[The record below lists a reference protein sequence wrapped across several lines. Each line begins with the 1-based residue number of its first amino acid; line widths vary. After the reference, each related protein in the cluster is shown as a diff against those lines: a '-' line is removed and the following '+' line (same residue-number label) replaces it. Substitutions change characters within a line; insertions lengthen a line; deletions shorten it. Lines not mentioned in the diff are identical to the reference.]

1 MAGLFGHANHSGVA
15 AVRGV
20 MDEEVVSAGSPLKAS
35 SSPPPLS
42 SFGIWSDQRKSPR
55 LPWWK
60 QQFISES
67 EEDDDEVMPPA
78 SYVHPK
84 PAALAHFLATV
95 LPAVVTDAA
104 SVLAGKASLSS
115 SDIARLSAML
125 APSPLP
131 DEPPQPPLRERS
143 PKIIRI
149 INDRRNNLRG
159 WYKILL
165 QLANAACA
173 SMPNKPGNNM
183 SFIPS
188 MDHNERAEYIH
199 INFMASPSSCQCLQ
213 AFPVCFFAEVLR
225 PPRFKYHEAEITLC
239 CIVQPSPNDADSCH
253 GCLIE
258 NHRIDHPEA
267 GMRFC
272 GKMDANG
279 DGYGWDWPSIADV
292 EYRFFDPDK
301 DVGLVEYLDGVI
313 TDIKARIRALS
324 TRDED
329 DSDEDSS
336 DDDISGYSMR
346 FV

>member
-1 MAGLFGHANHSGVA
+1 
-15 AVRGV
+15 
-20 MDEEVVSAGSPLKAS
+20 
-35 SSPPPLS
+35 
-42 SFGIWSDQRKSPR
+42 
-55 LPWWK
+55 
-60 QQFISES
+60 
-67 EEDDDEVMPPA
+67 
-78 SYVHPK
+78 
-84 PAALAHFLATV
+84 
-95 LPAVVTDAA
+95 
-104 SVLAGKASLSS
+104 
-115 SDIARLSAML
+115 ML

-165 QLANAACA
+165 QLANAALRKYA
-173 SMPNKPGNNM
+173 QQTGEQYELHTIYGETFLK
-183 SFIPS
+183 
-188 MDHNERAEYIH
+188 DRNERAEYIH

-213 AFPVCFFAEVLR
+213 LQASPVCFFAEVLR

-239 CIVQPSPNDADSCH
+239 CIVRPSPNDADSCH

-258 NHRIDHPEA
+258 NHKIDHPEA

-272 GKMDANG
+272 GKTDANG

-336 DDDISGYSMR
+336 DDDISAAWPCRLLNLSASLLKRFARLALAIMKTTSPCVALCNHHQLISIVSMVVLQITTELIIR
-346 FV
+346 RLACTSLGSTTRWKEVAMPGIGHRQLMSITGFLILTGMLAL